1 MWIKICGNTR
11 LEDCR
16 RADEFG
22 ADAVGFVF
30 AAGKRTV
37 TASQVAAITPHLP
50 AALEKIGVFTS
61 RDAAAIVNAVRE
73 AGLTGV
79 QLHGAYDPALAL
91 AVREPLGSQPLFRL
105 IQVLHW
111 DADRSAAEQAET
123 FASACRAVD
132 ADGLAHALL
141 IDSRTRQAS
150 GGTGV
155 PFDWAAARPA
165 LAGLRIPV
173 IVAGGLRPESVAEA
187 IRTLQPFGVD
197 VASGVEL
204 APGVKNPETV
214 KQFLRNAQEAAPPG
228 APPSR
233 S

>member
-11 LEDCR
+11 LEDCQ
-16 RADEFG
+16 RAAELG

-37 TASQVAAITPHLP
+37 TAQQVAAIIPHLP
-50 AALEKIGVFTS
+50 VAIEKIGVFTS
-61 RDAAAIVNAVRE
+61 RDADEIIAAARE

-79 QLHGAYDPALAL
+79 QLHGAYDPALAQ
-91 AVREPLGSQPLFRL
+91 AVRDQLDSAPMFRL

-111 DADRSAAEQAET
+111 DTDRTAAEQVESFT
-123 FASACRAVD
+123 TACRAVEQ
-132 ADGLAHALL
+132 DGFANTLL
-141 IDSRTRQAS
+141 IDSRTQQGS

-155 PFDWAAARPA
+155 PFDWEAAKPA

-173 IVAGGLRPESVAEA
+173 IVAGGLRPENVAEA

-197 VASGVEL
+197 VSSGVEL
-204 APGVKNPETV
+204 APGNKDASKVAGFI
-214 KQFLRNAQEAAPPG
+214 QAARPVLT
-228 APPSR
+228 S
-233 S
+233 